1 MTFEIGHFYFYFNF
15 SFIVKYLYIRNDSL
29 EDFFVTYFNKDLCWW
44 SIALKNDIGL
54 KNDPQDGVATLLL
67 S

>member
-1 MTFEIGHFYFYFNF
+1 MTFAIGHFYFNF

>member
-1 MTFEIGHFYFYFNF
+1 MI
-15 SFIVKYLYIRNDSL
+15 SFRNAS
-29 EDFFVTYFNKDLCWW
+29 VTYFNEDLCWW